1 MQKKRIRFSTI
12 CFLLAAGVFAACGSR
27 PDQQKIVVLNPE
39 GQPPQTPLIPMAPR
53 LDRLE
58 GKTIYIVDA
67 RYPLTHQLFEEMGKV
82 FSERYPNTNWIVREK
97 AGTYMDDDPEL
108 WEEIKAKGDGMIMGI
123 GH

>member
-1 MQKKRIRFSTI
+1 MQKKRIHFSTL
-12 CFLLAAGVFAACGSR
+12 CFLIAAGVFAACGSR

-82 FSERYPNTNWIVREK
+82 FSKRYPNTNWIVREK